1 MLNWIKI
8 FLFPP
13 FYNRDYSVWQL
24 YFIGMLSPW
33 YNYYVGNF
41 LNLSEGNS
49 HIEIRIIIF
58 HYVRSHT
65 EKIFL
70 PRRQFQHTF
79 GVMAWAYRESKPG
92 VFMLFPKSEK
102 RGTTHSSPWTDAIC
116 QVRSPL
122 ECKFPSFFETTSFT
136 LIPRLWHIIAPRSP
150 SFFKS

>member
-65 EKIFL
+65 EKIYILREFIYQEDSSNTL
-70 PRRQFQHTF
+70 LVSWLEPIGNQSQESSCYSQNQKKGELLIPLHGLMQF
-79 GVMAWAYRESKPG
+79 
-92 VFMLFPKSEK
+92 
-102 RGTTHSSPWTDAIC
+102 
-116 QVRSPL
+116 VRSDPL
-122 ECKFPSFFETTSFT
+122 WSVNFHHSLRLHPSHSYPGCDT
-136 LIPRLWHIIAPRSP
+136 L
-150 SFFKS
+150 